1 MKVLVINAGSSS
13 LKYQLYNMTDES
25 VLAKGLVERIG
36 MDSSILN
43 HKPTGKEEVTEVSE
57 ILEHTTAI
65 RKVLD
70 KLTDPEHGVIESIGE
85 IEAVGHRVVHGG
97 EYFKGSALV
106 TPEVKAEIRRL
117 FDLAPLHNP
126 PAIMGI
132 NAAEINMPGVPQ
144 VVAFDTAFHQTME
157 EKVYLYPIP
166 RVLYKKHH
174 VRRYGAHGTSH
185 QYVSRITAEYL
196 DRPIEDLK
204 IITCHIGNGASLTA
218 VKGGVSVD
226 TSMGLTPLEGL
237 MMGTRSGDL
246 DPTVVTFVMNK
257 EDLSISE
264 VNSMLNKHS
273 GLLAISGSSSDMRDI
288 TDGWEEG
295 KPNETLAFEMYEYRL
310 RKYIG
315 AYAAAMNGVDAI
327 VFTAG
332 VGENSVIVREKVLE
346 NLTYLGIE
354 IDKELN
360 KVRSGDPRRIST
372 PNSKVEVLV
381 IPTNEE
387 LMIARDTLNIVQ
399 ESN

>member
-1 MKVLVINAGSSS
+1 MKVLVINSGSSS
-13 LKYQLYNMTDES
+13 LKYQLYDMTDES

-57 ILEHTTAI
+57 ILEHNTAI

-70 KLTDPEHGVIESIGE
+70 MLTDSEHGVIESIGE
-85 IEAVGHRVVHGG
+85 IQAVGHRVVHGG
-97 EYFKGSALV
+97 EAFNGSVLV
-106 TPEVKAEIRRL
+106 TGDVKSEIRRL

-126 PAIMGI
+126 PAVMGI
-132 NAAEINMPGVPQ
+132 TAAEKNMPGVPQ

-166 RVLYKKHH
+166 KVLYKKHH

-185 QYVSRITAEYL
+185 EYVSKTAAEYL

-204 IITCHIGNGASLTA
+204 IITCHIGNGGSLTA
-218 VKGGVSVD
+218 VKDGKSYD

-246 DPTVVTFVMNK
+246 DPAVVTFVMNK
-257 EDLSISE
+257 EELSISE

-288 TDGWEEG
+288 TDGMEAGE
-295 KPNETLAFEMYEYRL
+295 PNETLAFEMYEYRL

-315 AYAAAMNGVDAI
+315 SYAAAMNGVDVI

-332 VGENSVIVREKVLE
+332 IGENSAIVREKVCQ
-346 NLTYLGIE
+346 NLTYLGVE

-360 KVRSGDPRRIST
+360 KIRSGEPRRIST

-387 LMIARDTLNIVQ
+387 LVIARDTHRIVL
-399 ESN
+399 ENK